1 MEDKE
6 KEETEV
12 NFEKSEGKP
21 ENDRKGKFFW
31 PFLFGILIVL
41 MVACILV
48 IKLIPRG

>member
-1 MEDKE
+1 MEEKE

-12 NFEKSEGKP
+12 NSEKSEGKS
-21 ENDRKGKFFW
+21 ENSQKGKFFW